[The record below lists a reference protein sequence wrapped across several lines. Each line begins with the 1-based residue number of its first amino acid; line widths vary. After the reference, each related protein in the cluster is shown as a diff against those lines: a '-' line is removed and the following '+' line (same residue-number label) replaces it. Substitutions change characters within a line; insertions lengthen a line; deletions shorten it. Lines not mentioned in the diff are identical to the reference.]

1 MSRIP
6 QVEPIRSP
14 ETVEGV
20 DTVAAVPLGSSVLL
34 KAGLGASLDGSDPL
48 GEGAG
53 LAEAR

>member
-1 MSRIP
+1 MSRIS

-14 ETVEGV
+14 ETVEGM
-20 DTVAAVPLGSSVLL
+20 DTAAVPLGSSVLL